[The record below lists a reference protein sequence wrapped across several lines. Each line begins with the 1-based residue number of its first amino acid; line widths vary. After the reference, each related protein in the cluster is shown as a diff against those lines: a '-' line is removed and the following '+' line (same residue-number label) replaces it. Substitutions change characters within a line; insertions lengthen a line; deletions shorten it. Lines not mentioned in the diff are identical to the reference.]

1 MEELMM
7 KINKK
12 SVDNKTMDLA
22 KDLVQLYSDFD
33 WYDFADAYGTAD
45 GENWDQAISDTY
57 DSLIHTKP
65 SVSEELREMIEE
77 LEFDLEDEYDEDI
90 ASLRDDAVKLRER
103 VEAL

>member
-1 MEELMM
+1 M

-12 SVDNKTMDLA
+12 SVNNKTMDLA

-33 WYDFADAYGTAD
+33 WYDFADAYGTTD
-45 GENWDQAISDTY
+45 GEDWDQAISDMY

-77 LEFDLEDEYDEDI
+77 LEYDIDDPDI
-90 ASLRDDAVKLRER
+90 AVMYDDAVKLRER
-103 VEAL
+103 VESL